1 MYKHQKRV
9 TAIGTMGSKSKLNF
23 MKSYKNTKKEAGS
36 KEQKRENAQ
45 DIISKSSQKNRKVN
59 CLKGS
64 GSSICNLK
72 SFYYEH
78 N

>member
-36 KEQKRENAQ
+36 KEQKRENTQ
-45 DIISKSSQKNRKVN
+45 DIISKSSKKIE
-59 CLKGS
+59 K
-64 GSSICNLK
+64 
-72 SFYYEH
+72 
-78 N
+78 